1 MASQALMWD
10 RKALPKPWPSEAPLT
25 RPAMS
30 TTLRNAG
37 TLLQNKKNRKIKYRV
52 YSYNNEKLIS
62 KSAATEDQ
70 IPNFFF

>member
-1 MASQALMWD
+1 MASQALIWD

-37 TLLQNKKNRKIKYRV
+37 TLLQNKIRKIKCRV

>member
-37 TLLQNKKNRKIKYRV
+37 TLLQNKKKNVK
-52 YSYNNEKLIS
+52 
-62 KSAATEDQ
+62 
-70 IPNFFF
+70 